1 MTKKRIGMET
11 PAFSPKNGRSGSM
24 RKLKND
30 FQEKLPDST
39 PLSSSDLTEEKVGTP
54 TGKGARGKVIR
65 VLILTAAILCVIAGV
80 ILLVRRPVIEKRR
93 VESARE
99 IVEKIQM
106 GEQTMIVER
115 DELAVEGEGYEF
127 FEDEYADEEDP
138 AGPLDP
144 EDVLFA
150 LPEKVTLT
158 ALGTISIESIDL
170 NLALWDDAGIVP
182 LRYGAG
188 VYKKSVMPGEEGNL
202 VILGHRM
209 KAYGS
214 IFNRLDEVKVDD
226 EVVIVTMDGISH
238 TYIVDQI
245 IEALLPSKLP
255 NYMKQE
261 GSQGVQITLVTCTP
275 TGVGSHRLLVIGH
288 LAVETYVGPETAAK

>member
-1 MTKKRIGMET
+1 MITK
-11 PAFSPKNGRSGSM
+11 AFLPRNGRSGSM
-24 RKLKND
+24 RKLKNI
-30 FQEKLPDST
+30 FTEKLPDSEH
-39 PLSSSDLTEEKVGTP
+39 PSSSGLTEEVADTS
-54 TGKGARGKVIR
+54 GKSSRRKVIR
-65 VLILTAAILCVIAGV
+65 VILLAAAVLCVLTGV
-80 ILLVRRPVIEKRR
+80 ILLVQRPVIEKQRT
-93 VESARE
+93 ESARQ

-106 GEQTMIVER
+106 GEQTVIVER

-127 FEDEYADEEDP
+127 FEEEYSEDERP
-138 AGPLDP
+138 AGPLNP

-158 ALGTISIESIDL
+158 AVGTISIESIEL
-170 NLALWDDAGIVP
+170 NLPLWDDAGIVP

-188 VYKKSVMPGEEGNL
+188 VYKDSVMPGEEGNL

-226 EVVIVTMDGISH
+226 EVVIITMDGLSH
-238 TYIVDQI
+238 TYIVDLI

-255 NYMKQE
+255 DYLKQE
-261 GSQGVQITLVTCTP
+261 GSQGAQLTLVTCTP
-275 TGVGSHRLLVIGH
+275 TGVGSHRLIVIGH
-288 LAVETYVGPETAAK
+288 IAVDTSVGPVPAAE